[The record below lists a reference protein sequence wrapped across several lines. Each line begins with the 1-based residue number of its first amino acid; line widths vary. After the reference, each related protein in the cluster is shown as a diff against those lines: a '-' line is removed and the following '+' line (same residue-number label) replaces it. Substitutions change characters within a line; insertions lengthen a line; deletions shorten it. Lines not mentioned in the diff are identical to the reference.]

1 MRCSDDASRPASP
14 TPAAPAKQAA
24 AAAPAPTRGTQ
35 KPRGGPASRGGR
47 YYQRGGKSA
56 PRDKEN
62 AEATGDDSEPRKRGM
77 FSQRT
82 GEKPPL
88 MKLTP
93 PFPPRLSTF
102 GYLV

>member
-1 MRCSDDASRPASP
+1 MCIEDASRPASP

-24 AAAPAPTRGTQ
+24 PTPAPTRGTQ

-62 AEATGDDSEPRKRGM
+62 AEVAEDGSAEPKKRGM
-77 FSQRT
+77 C
-82 GEKPPL
+82 PPL
-88 MKLTP
+88 S
-93 PFPPRLSTF
+93 FGSECLSRPLF
-102 GYLV
+102 